1 MNTYNCVENHII
13 LPGNFYIRYGYKLI
27 LKENNEETTF
37 EYALFIDNDF
47 RGILV
52 SLLDLIDELIIV
64 QLYEVSYI
72 FTFDNNL
79 YENIGNCLFI
89 HVLGDH
95 SQNYNRSFFFKLK
108 KKIMIFLWM
117 KKKKKKKKKFN

>member
-1 MNTYNCVENHII
+1 MNTCNHVENHII

-52 SLLDLIDELIIV
+52 SFLDLIDDLIIV
-64 QLYEVSYI
+64 QLYEISYI
-72 FTFDNNL
+72 VTFDNNL

-89 HVLGDH
+89 YVLGVH
-95 SQNYNRSFFFKLK
+95 SQNYNRSFLYELEEENYD
-108 KKIMIFLWM
+108 ISMDEEEEDEEM
-117 KKKKKKKKKFN
+117 